1 MSMSWNFIIIPNRF
15 LDLRGHE
22 AMAMLEDGSK
32 KVDLKCAKSNEQM
45 MVSSFQAQ
53 EVVNYG
59 KLW

>member
-1 MSMSWNFIIIPNRF
+1 
-15 LDLRGHE
+15 
-22 AMAMLEDGSK
+22 MAMLEDGSK
-32 KVDLKCAKSNEQM
+32 KVGLKCAKSNEQM